1 TLDTNVITVPNCA
14 VAPTPTATATATAT
28 GTPTGSPTST
38 PTATETPTGSGTP
51 GGPGGTGGPGES
63 TPTPIVPVG
72 NPDTGLAPASDGPA
86 PVVLFVLAGL
96 AAMGGLIAFTR
107 AARTT
112 RTH

>member
-1 TLDTNVITVPNCA
+1 P
-14 VAPTPTATATATAT
+14 P
-28 GTPTGSPTST
+28 GSPTST
-38 PTATETPTGSGTP
+38 PTAPDSPT
-51 GGPGGTGGPGES
+51 GGPGVTGGPGEG

-72 NPDTGLAPASDGPA
+72 NPDTGLAPAADGRG
-86 PVVLFVLAGL
+86 PVVLYVLAAL